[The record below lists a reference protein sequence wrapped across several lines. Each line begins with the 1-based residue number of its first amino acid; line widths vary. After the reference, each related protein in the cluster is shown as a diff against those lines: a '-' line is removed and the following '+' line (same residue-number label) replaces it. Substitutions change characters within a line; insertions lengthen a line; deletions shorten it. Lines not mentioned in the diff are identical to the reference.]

1 MRSQT
6 LRAVESILE
15 TDTGVSD
22 AQRKTVMG
30 VLRGEA
36 PTLSSSNRD
45 MMAEVMKLL
54 ETAALPKTY
63 MRRNEAAEYLGCSPR
78 HIDMMKHDGDVPF
91 CRLGGRLIV
100 FKRADL
106 DALMERRRVAVGESQ
121 RKARDAA
128 D

>member
-15 TDTGVSD
+15 TDPGVSD
-22 AQRKTVMG
+22 EQRNAVMG

-36 PTLSSSNRD
+36 PTLSSANRD

-63 MRRNEAAEYLGCSPR
+63 MRRNEAAEYLGCSHR
-78 HIDMMKHDGDVPF
+78 DIDKMKHDGDVPF
-91 CRLGGRLIV
+91 CRLSGRLIV

-106 DALMERRRVAVGESQ
+106 DALMERRRVAVGESR
-121 RKARDAA
+121 RKSWNAA
-128 D
+128 G